1 MPDDDPH
8 EQGQAEER
16 RDPDETENA
25 EEARAPQALGGKRAT
40 EGIGCRTGRGGQV
53 GHRSS
58 RAARC
63 GDLLRPKPLHPPC
76 DLLIGLARVA
86 YRDHFIGQWP
96 IDTTIMPISRTSDD
110 NQIVDEMLISFTHD
124 RIVDCILPGVAPT
137 GRKIEVPTVVV
148 ARFENGKLAC
158 EHIYWDQASV
168 LVQAGLIDPVGLPV
182 AGAEI
187 AAKLTDPR
195 LPSNT
200 LIKAWASGS

>member
-1 MPDDDPH
+1 MTS
-8 EQGQAEER
+8 Q
-16 RDPDETENA
+16 TSNA
-25 EEARAPQALGGKRAT
+25 ETWAEHQQSEFETLDVERALGTMVAEAYVNHVPTMTGGSGAT
-40 EGIGCRTGRGGQV
+40 E
-53 GHRSS
+53 
-58 RAARC
+58 
-63 GDLLRPKPLHPPC
+63 LR
-76 DLLIGLARVA
+76 RF

-110 NQIVDEMLISFTHD
+110 NQIVDEILICFTHD

-187 AAKLTDPR
+187 AAKLKDPR